1 MTQTRKPRRIILS
14 ILLSLLVIAEIFV
27 LPVSAMEIPNEDS
40 VSASDVM
47 SSYDP
52 EEDSTFVLS
61 NSDIQISD
69 DYLPESAYISEI
81 ENPEWQPE
89 NDAEDIPDGIIAHA
103 TVGDP
108 MVYLT
113 QKWLNQEYGDVPGF
127 GSVPENGKTG
137 WDTIYGLTRALQ
149 IELGITSLANNF
161 GPTTQRLY
169 AQNPLHRQDGVTNK
183 KFAILQGALWC
194 KGYSP
199 GYYLRENADGTV
211 SFDEIFNENVEKAVI
226 QLKKDAGFID
236 PDGVVTVN
244 VMKALMSMDAF
255 KLLTSYG
262 GDAKVRAMQQKLNR
276 KYEAYTGLN
285 PCDGVYGRNTNKA
298 IIYALQAEEGL
309 PTNVANGNF
318 GATTKLC
325 CPQIPYAKNATAARR
340 YPGTSSGAYYSSSQ
354 LSALTELL
362 QFVLYV
368 NGFGDGVTDGIFD
381 SEMQQSIRAF
391 QKKYAIPQT
400 GIADK
405 TTWLS
410 LFVSCGDTDRSAK
423 AADCATILTAAK
435 AKTLYDNGY
444 RYIGRYLTGT
454 YNGGISKAI
463 TREEAQII
471 FDAGLRFFPIY
482 QTSARQNSYFTPQQG
497 ITDANAAIDAAKKL
511 GIPNNTIIYFAVD
524 FDCMDYQITSN
535 IIPYFKSVSE
545 AMSESPYRVG
555 IYGTRNACSRVSKL
569 GYACSSFVGDMS
581 TGFSGNLGFSMPD
594 NWAFDQFKTTTIGS
608 GDGRLEID
616 KDGYSGRD
624 PAVKELKPVED
635 FNTNN
640 IDLGTPSS
648 DTMRG
653 PTVNILGYE
662 VPLFELEVGFDFAGK
677 LEFDTV
683 YDQVANEYKILIG
696 YNTNRM
702 ETETTGGKTKVGKF
716 NQAYTEVKTTFSAIG
731 KNDREFSQRF
741 RDIKGSLYQRGVKVG
756 FESEGYVFGYM
767 TLNGTTGAVKESGV
781 ALVASVEKSIRYP
794 IVPCV
799 YAKFAIG
806 GSIESGFKLVPQEN
820 GQIGLSGNVEF
831 AVTPKFSVGVDVL
844 VASAY
849 AGISGELACSFAFPC
864 SSFEECFEASL
875 SASVFFEYQALLWGN
890 SYEWE
895 FAHTQ
900 LYPQSPSAQTLSI
913 TTDDLK
919 FIEPL
924 SQVYSR
930 NATNDNNVIA
940 SNMQIYCNPKIISL
954 GNGKMLMTYIA
965 DATDRTAVNRSVLM
979 YSVYNGSNW
988 STPKPV
994 LDDRTADFEPVLY
1007 ADGNGGAHILWQNCS
1022 SVFSSNIT
1030 IDEMS
1035 KKTELYY
1042 THWNGS
1048 SFDNTAAITNNSDY
1062 EMAHRI
1068 VASGNNISVVWQ
1080 QNSENDAFALSGTN
1094 SIYRKQ
1100 YIGGKWQSIETISTG
1115 LSTITSLDTA
1125 YIGTNNVIAYTAKTN
1140 TNSASINDMELFYY
1154 NGTNVLQITEDATPD
1169 YSVSLLGNEL
1179 YWISDNSIVSI
1190 TNGDIS
1196 TKSTILSDNNS
1207 NISKIKALQN
1217 SNGKK
1222 SIVWQQEID
1231 STVSLYGM
1239 NYNEATQSYSNPKPL
1254 STDTGVVRG
1263 WDACLMPNGQIE
1275 TAYCFGEKLD
1285 ESVNGKPYGRLD
1297 LIQKTA
1303 DDFCDIYVNPV
1314 TIYSGDIR
1322 ASEGIEFYTSI
1333 YNNGSV
1339 DVDQF
1344 TAKVTDVNGVVIQSQ
1359 IIDCDLPIGTQTE
1372 LEIPFTL
1379 PSNIAKTDYIIQ
1391 VYPVNQTD
1399 IDLSN
1404 NSSTVTIGNAD
1415 IVIENIQ
1422 ESRTSESRI
1431 LSVTVK
1437 NNGYSTI
1444 DSASL
1449 KFFKDGAE
1457 GLLLTTKPIGTLL
1470 PGDEKSY
1477 TLSIPNNELSSAIS
1491 EEPRSY
1497 YLLLETNTVEANI
1510 GNNSKTVYVY
1520 PDFNVNITSGTGG
1533 TVSGAGT
1540 YAKGTVVTLVATP
1553 NAGYVFDGWY
1563 EDGQRLYEISEE
1575 YTVSVNSN
1583 HSLEARFKKNDLQ
1596 ITGIETFGSA
1606 AIGNTI
1612 TFTASASGGC
1622 QPWQWEFYVKKNN
1635 TTVYSDNESAV
1646 NFFDWTPQ
1654 EAGTYNVIAYV
1665 TDVTGRR
1672 VSYSISIIIT

>member
-1 MTQTRKPRRIILS
+1 MKQPKKSLRRILS
-14 ILLSLLVIAEIFV
+14 ILLSVLVIAEIFV
-27 LPVSAMEIPNEDS
+27 LPVSAMEISNENPVLS
-40 VSASDVM
+40 SETL

-52 EEDSTFVLS
+52 EEDSTFVLA
-61 NSDIQISD
+61 NSDVQISD

-89 NDAEDIPDGIIAHA
+89 NNAEDIPDGIVTHA

-113 QKWLNQEYGDVPGF
+113 QRWLNQEYGDVPGF

-169 AQNPLHRQDGVTNK
+169 GQNPLRRQDGVTNRQ
-183 KFAILQGALWC
+183 FAILQGALWC

-211 SFDEIFNENVEKAVI
+211 SFDEIFNENVERAVI

-255 KLLTSYG
+255 KLLYSYG
-262 GDAKVRAMQQKLNR
+262 GDEKVRAMQQELNR

-285 PCDGVYGRNTNKA
+285 PCDGVYGRNTNTA

-309 PTNVANGNF
+309 PTSVANGNF
-318 GATTKLC
+318 GNTTKLC
-325 CPQIPYAKNATAARR
+325 CPQIPYAKDALAARR
-340 YPGTSSGAYYSSSQ
+340 YPGNSSGAYYSSSQ
-354 LSALTELL
+354 LTSLTKLL

-368 NGFGDGVTDGIFD
+368 NGFGDGVTDGVFD

-410 LFVSCGDTDRSAK
+410 LFVSCGNTDRSAK

-497 ITDANAAIDAAKKL
+497 IIDANAAIDAAKNL

-545 AMSESPYRVG
+545 AMAESPYRVG

-594 NWAFDQFKTTTIGS
+594 NWAFDQFKTITIGS
-608 GDGRLEID
+608 GAGQIEID

-624 PAVKELKPVED
+624 PAVKELNPIPV
-635 FNTNN
+635 FTNN
-640 IDLGTPSS
+640 IDVGSS
-648 DTMRG
+648 ETDTMQG

-662 VPLFELEVGFDFAGK
+662 VPLFNLEVGFNFAGQME
-677 LEFDTV
+677 LNTV
-683 YDQVANEYKILIG
+683 YDQVENEYKVLIG
-696 YNTNRM
+696 FNAGSM
-702 ETETTGGKTKVGKF
+702 ETEITGGKTKVGKF
-716 NQAYTEVKTTFSAIG
+716 NQAYTEVKSTFSAIG

-756 FESEGYVFGYM
+756 FESEGYVFGFM
-767 TLNGTTGAVKESGV
+767 TLNATTGEIKESGV
-781 ALVASVEKSIRYP
+781 ALVASIEKSIRYP
-794 IVPCV
+794 IIPCV

-806 GSIESGFKLVPQEN
+806 GSIETGFKMVFQKN
-820 GQIGLSGNVEF
+820 GQIGFAGNIEF
-831 AVTPKFSVGVDVL
+831 AITPKLSVGVDVL

-849 AGISGELACSFAFPC
+849 AGISGKLSCSFKFPC
-864 SSFEECFEASL
+864 ESFAECFEAYL
-875 SASVFFEYQALLWGN
+875 SASVFFEYQALFWGN
-890 SYEWE
+890 TYEWE
-895 FAHTQ
+895 FARAQ
-900 LYPQSPSAQTLSI
+900 LYPQTPSAQTLSI
-913 TTDDLK
+913 STDDLK

-924 SQVYSR
+924 PQVYSR
-930 NATNDNNVIA
+930 TAINDDNVIA

-965 DATDRTAVNRSVLM
+965 DTTDRTAVNRSVLM
-979 YSVYNGSNW
+979 YSIYNGTSWSN
-988 STPKPV
+988 PKPV
-994 LDDRTADFEPVLY
+994 LDDNTADFEPVIY

-1022 SVFSSNIT
+1022 AVFSSNVT
-1030 IDEMS
+1030 MEEMATN
-1035 KKTELYY
+1035 TELYY

-1048 SFDNTAAITNNSDY
+1048 SFDGTTAITNNSDY
-1062 EMAHRI
+1062 EMAYRI
-1068 VASGNNISVVWQ
+1068 VSSGNNISVVWQ
-1080 QNSENDAFALSGTN
+1080 QNSENDTFALNGTN
-1094 SIYRKQ
+1094 AIYRRQ
-1100 YIGGKWQSIETISTG
+1100 FLNGRWQNIEVISTG

-1125 YIGTNNVIAYTAKTN
+1125 YVNGNNVIAYTAKTN
-1140 TNSASINDMELFYY
+1140 VDSSAINDMEVFYY
-1154 NGTNVLQITEDATPD
+1154 NGTNLVKITDDDIPD
-1169 YSVSLLGNEL
+1169 YSVSLLNNEL
-1179 YWISDNSIVSI
+1179 YWISDNSIVSV
-1190 TNGDIS
+1190 TNGDLS
-1196 TKSTILSDNNS
+1196 TKSVIVTENSS
-1207 NISKIKALQN
+1207 NISKIKAVQN
-1217 SNGKK
+1217 AEGKK
-1222 SIVWQQEID
+1222 AIVWQQELD
-1231 STVSLYGM
+1231 SGISFYGTS
-1239 NYNEATQSYSNPKPL
+1239 YNSITGSFGIPKPL
-1254 STDTGVVRG
+1254 STDNGIVRG
-1263 WDACLMPNGQIE
+1263 WDACMMPNGQIE
-1275 TAYCFGEKLD
+1275 MAYCFAEKLD

-1297 LIQKTA
+1297 LMQKTA
-1303 DDFCDIYVNPV
+1303 DDFCDVYVDPI
-1314 TIYSGDIR
+1314 TIYSGEIAPNQDITL
-1322 ASEGIEFYTSI
+1322 YTNV

-1339 DVDQF
+1339 DVNQF
-1344 TAKVTDVNGVVIQSQ
+1344 AVQVTDTNGNIIQSSS
-1359 IIDCDLPIGTQTE
+1359 IDCNLVIGTQTE

-1379 PSNIAKTDYIIQ
+1379 PSTITKTDYIIQ
-1391 VYPVNQTD
+1391 IYPVNQTD
-1399 IDLSN
+1399 IDPSN
-1404 NSSTVTIGNAD
+1404 NTTTVTIGDAD
-1415 IVIENIQ
+1415 IVIESVQ
-1422 ESRTSESRI
+1422 ESRTANGRT
-1431 LSVTVK
+1431 LLVTIK
-1437 NNGYSTI
+1437 NSGFSAI

-1457 GLLLTTKPIGTLL
+1457 GLLLDSQEIETIL
-1470 PGDEKSY
+1470 PNEEKSY
-1477 TLSIPNNELSSAIS
+1477 SFNIPDNDLNSTVS

-1497 YLLLETNTVEANI
+1497 YLLVETDTVEANI
-1510 GNNSKTVYVY
+1510 GNNNKTVYVY
-1520 PDFNVNITSGTGG
+1520 PDFAINLTANTGG
-1533 TVSGAGT
+1533 TVTGNGT
-1540 YAKGTVVTLVATP
+1540 YVKGETVTLVATP
-1553 NAGYVFDGWY
+1553 NQGYIFDGWY
-1563 EDGQRLYEISEE
+1563 EDGHCLYEISEE
-1575 YTVSVNSN
+1575 YTVTVDSN
-1583 HSLEARFKKNDLQ
+1583 RTLEARFKKNDLQ
-1596 ITGIETFGSA
+1596 ITQLETFGSA
-1606 AIGNTI
+1606 TVGETI
-1612 TFTASASGGC
+1612 TFTATATGGV
-1622 QPWQWEFYVKKNN
+1622 QPWQWEFYIKKDD
-1635 TTVYSDNESAV
+1635 TIIYSDATATV
-1646 NFFDWTPQ
+1646 NFFEWTP
-1654 EAGTYNVIAYV
+1654 EESGNYSILVYV
-1665 TDVTGRR
+1665 TDATGRK
-1672 VSYSISIIIT
+1672 VSHTISITIT